1 MIMIHSP
8 LLRNIKADAFEEMC
22 AFLSAKERQFEKN
35 STIFHTGDTIHEIG
49 MVITGSIIIEHLDL
63 WGNKSILT
71 NIAAGGIFAEVY
83 ALCRE
88 PIMVDVIA
96 AEDSHILFFHA
107 DTLMDSQNAGN
118 NWHAQL
124 LINLLESSMHKNL
137 ALSERIICTTPKTIR
152 GRLLIYLSTQSGKAG
167 STTFQ
172 IPFNRQQLADYLN
185 LDRSALSKELGKMKK
200 DGLLDYHKNTF
211 QLKHIDPT

>member
-96 AEDSHILFFHA
+96 AEDSRILFFHA
-107 DTLMDSQNAGN
+107 EKPSPIRTHYLYHTQNDPRKAPDLFVN
-118 NWHAQL
+118 A
-124 LINLLESSMHKNL
+124 
-137 ALSERIICTTPKTIR
+137 IR
-152 GRLLIYLSTQSGKAG
+152 
-167 STTFQ
+167 
-172 IPFNRQQLADYLN
+172 
-185 LDRSALSKELGKMKK
+185 
-200 DGLLDYHKNTF
+200 
-211 QLKHIDPT
+211 

>member
-1 MIMIHSP
+1 MNMLHSL
-8 LLRNIKADAFEEMC
+8 LLRNIKADEFEEMC
-22 AFLSAKERQFEKN
+22 KFHAARERHFEKN
-35 STIFHTGDTIHEIG
+35 STIFHTGDTVHEIG
-49 MVITGSIIIEHLDL
+49 MIREGSVIIEHLDL

-71 NIAAGGIFAEVY
+71 NISAGGIFAEVY

-96 AEDSHILFFHA
+96 AEDSRILFLNA
-107 DTLMDSQNAGN
+107 NTLMDGQNSN
-118 NWHAQL
+118 TSWHTQM
-124 LINLLESSMHKNL
+124 LINLLEISMQKNL

-152 GRLLIYLSTQSGKAG
+152 GRLLIYLSAQSGKAG

-200 DGLLDYHKNTF
+200 EGLLDFHKNTF
-211 QLKHIDPT
+211 QIQHMDSL